1 MRHPRHVLWVQVV
14 PHAFVGT
21 KEMVALHGKQTV
33 RQLGVFH
40 THAAC
45 SILFCGTQ
53 AGMRS
58 WSGLQPACFDAK
70 ACATAV
76 LACLA

>member
-1 MRHPRHVLWVQVV
+1 MCRPRPVLWVQVV

-40 THAAC
+40 THGAC
-45 SILFCGTQ
+45 SRHFWGTQ

-70 ACATAV
+70 ACATV
-76 LACLA
+76 VSTRLA